1 MNAFSEA
8 EIAIIRA
15 RYPKEGA
22 APLIEVLGRP
32 RRSIIAKAGSLGLR
46 SEKARNPPMPHV
58 HPWTPEQDGQLRAGW
73 PKVQSRQTTAARLA
87 KKMGLTVHQ
96 VRYRA
101 AFLGLRALRYG
112 FEPWSE
118 TEDEL
123 LGQYVH
129 LPLRGVQK
137 KLRAAG
143 FKRTEAAI
151 AIRRHRI
158 GVMVHGNGQY
168 YSAHELAQLMGIS
181 TITVLRWIRLGWLNA
196 TPRGDSTAGNG
207 GPGDRWL
214 ISTGAVYR
222 LITLH
227 TAKIAQ
233 HLASADKVWLVDLLA
248 GGGGAAPRAVLR
260 QDFAGISDE
269 CSGGLDEMRI
279 AA

>member
-22 APLIEVLGRP
+22 APLVEVLGRP

-46 SEKARNPPMPHV
+46 CEKARNPPMPHV

-123 LGQYVH
+123 LGQYAH
-129 LPLRGVQK
+129 LPLNRLQK
-137 KLRAAG
+137 KLRSAG
-143 FKRTEAAI
+143 FRRTETAI
-151 AIRRHRI
+151 ANRRHRI

-181 TITVLRWIRLGWLNA
+181 TITVLRWIRLGWLKA
-196 TPRGDSTAGNG
+196 SPRGDSIAEHG
-207 GPGDRWL
+207 GPGDRWN
-214 ISTGAVYR
+214 IHAGNVYR

-227 TAKIAQ
+227 TAQIAQ

-248 GGGGAAPRAVLR
+248 GGGGATPRAVLR
-260 QDFAGISDE
+260 QDFAGMPEAD
-269 CSGGLDEMRI
+269 GGGFAEMRI
-279 AA
+279 AG

>member
-1 MNAFSEA
+1 MSAFSEA

-22 APLIEVLGRP
+22 APLVEVLGRS
-32 RRSIIAKAGSLGLR
+32 RRSIIAKAGNLGLR
-46 SEKARNPPMPHV
+46 SEKARNPLMPNV
-58 HPWTPEQDGQLRAGW
+58 HPWTPEQDGQLREGW
-73 PKVQSRQTTAARLA
+73 PKVQSRKTSAERLA
-87 KKMGLTVHQ
+87 KKMGLTVCQ
-96 VRYRA
+96 VRSRA

-118 TEDEL
+118 TEDEI
-123 LGQYVH
+123 LGQYAH

-151 AIRRHRI
+151 AGRRHRI
-158 GVMVHGNGQY
+158 GASVVGNGQY

-181 TITVLRWIRLGWLNA
+181 TIPVLRWIRLGWLTA
-196 TPRGDSTAGNG
+196 TQRGDSIAAHG

-227 TAKIAQ
+227 TAQIAQ

-248 GGGGAAPRAVLR
+248 GGGGATPRAVLR
-260 QDFAGISDE
+260 QDFAGMPEAD
-269 CSGGLDEMRI
+269 GGGFAEMRVTG
-279 AA
+279 